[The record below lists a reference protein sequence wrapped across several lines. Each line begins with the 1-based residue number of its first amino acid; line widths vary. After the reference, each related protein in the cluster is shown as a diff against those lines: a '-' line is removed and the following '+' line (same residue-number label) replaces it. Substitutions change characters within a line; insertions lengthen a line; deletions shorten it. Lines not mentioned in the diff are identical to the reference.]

1 MAKKKIDLGYT
12 PSTYQQNVFDFVQ
25 HGTGN
30 AVISALAGSGKT
42 TVIVSCMK
50 LVPKSQKCL
59 FLAFNKSIV
68 NTLQEKVKNYNNCY
82 VKTMHS
88 LGFAIL
94 RRNLGD
100 NIEKNDYKYRSYIKS
115 NINELTSIQDEHLTT
130 SQINEYIDSITK
142 LVDFA
147 RFNLA
152 QSENDIE
159 KIARKYDIPINFD
172 EASVVKKVL
181 KWGKENTNVI
191 DYTDM
196 VWLPVELSLR
206 PIGLQYDWIFADEVQ
221 DFSLVYNQLMFKCFK
236 RGTRFI
242 GVGDERQSIN
252 VFAGSSIEAFQFF
265 CNYANTHTFE

>member
-1 MAKKKIDLGYT
+1 MIT
-12 PSTYQQNVFDFVQ
+12 
-25 HGTGN
+25 
-30 AVISALAGSGKT
+30 
-42 TVIVSCMK
+42 
-50 LVPKSQKCL
+50 
-59 FLAFNKSIV
+59 SI
-68 NTLQEKVKNYNNCY
+68 
-82 VKTMHS
+82 
-88 LGFAIL
+88 
-94 RRNLGD
+94 
-100 NIEKNDYKYRSYIKS
+100 NDYKYKSYIKS

-130 SQINEYIDSITK
+130 SQVNEYIDSITK

-181 KWGKENTNVI
+181 KWGKENTTVI

-236 RGTRFI
+236 RGT
-242 GVGDERQSIN
+242 
-252 VFAGSSIEAFQFF
+252 
-265 CNYANTHTFE
+265 

>member
-1 MAKKKIDLGYT
+1 MVKKKLDLGYT

-50 LVPKSQKCL
+50 LVPKTQKCL

-68 NTLQEKVKNYNNCY
+68 NTLQEKVKNYSNCY

-130 SQINEYIDSITK
+130 SQINEYIDREK
-142 LVDFA
+142 K
-147 RFNLA
+147 NL
-152 QSENDIE
+152 
-159 KIARKYDIPINFD
+159 K
-172 EASVVKKVL
+172 
-181 KWGKENTNVI
+181 
-191 DYTDM
+191 
-196 VWLPVELSLR
+196 
-206 PIGLQYDWIFADEVQ
+206 
-221 DFSLVYNQLMFKCFK
+221 
-236 RGTRFI
+236 
-242 GVGDERQSIN
+242 
-252 VFAGSSIEAFQFF
+252 
-265 CNYANTHTFE
+265 

>member
-1 MAKKKIDLGYT
+1 MVKKKIDLGYT

-50 LVPKSQKCL
+50 LVPKTQKCL

-68 NTLQEKVKNYNNCY
+68 NTLQEKVKNYSNCY

-130 SQINEYIDSITK
+130 SQINEYIDSGLTNAGRYISI
-142 LVDFA
+142 LDDFVT
-147 RFNLA
+147 
-152 QSENDIE
+152 S
-159 KIARKYDIPINFD
+159 
-172 EASVVKKVL
+172 
-181 KWGKENTNVI
+181 
-191 DYTDM
+191 
-196 VWLPVELSLR
+196 
-206 PIGLQYDWIFADEVQ
+206 
-221 DFSLVYNQLMFKCFK
+221 
-236 RGTRFI
+236 
-242 GVGDERQSIN
+242 
-252 VFAGSSIEAFQFF
+252 
-265 CNYANTHTFE
+265 